1 MRENEGQDA
10 QRHVD
15 EEDRPPAESGDQN
28 AAERRAER
36 GADRGH
42 RSEQPHGAAGPRL
55 RNRLADERHGEG
67 HHDGRAE
74 ALRRP
79 GGNQQ
84 PERGRDAAQ
93 DRGHREQDD
102 SGQQQPSAADDVTEP
117 SDADDQGGDGEE
129 IGEDDPLDLL
139 EGGGERLCQRRQA
152 DIGDAGA
159 ERGQQHGQRKAGERP
174 PNRRCPFRTSGDC
187 LIASCNDWLHHELRF
202 LATPE
207 TGLSASVGLCV
218 TWRKTHHLH
227 FIRAFDAISR
237 SNCAMVDA
245 CRHPISTCSSPSM
258 CCSRKAASRAPPDG
272 CGSARR
278 R

>member
-1 MRENEGQDA
+1 MREKKSQDA

-15 EEDRPPAESGDQN
+15 EEDRPPAEPGDQN
-28 AAERRAER
+28 AAERWTER

-42 RSEQPHGAAGPRL
+42 RSEQPHGAAGLCL
-55 RNRLADERHGEG
+55 RNRLADKRHGEG

-79 GGNQQ
+79 GGDQQ

-102 SGQQQPSAADDVTEP
+102 SGQQQPPAADDVAEP

-139 EGGGERLCQRRQA
+139 EGGGERLRQRRQA

-159 ERGQQHGQRKAGERP
+159 ERGQQHGERKAGERP
-174 PNRRCPFRTSGDC
+174 ADRRRRSALPATAS
-187 LIASCNDWLHHELRF
+187 ISSCNDWLQHELRF

-207 TGLSASVGLCV
+207 WSCQ
-218 TWRKTHHLH
+218 K
-227 FIRAFDAISR
+227 
-237 SNCAMVDA
+237 
-245 CRHPISTCSSPSM
+245 PSPRPDM
-258 CCSRKAASRAPPDG
+258 AERAPFALYS
-272 CGSARR
+272 CV
-278 R
+278 